1 MTTGGL
7 FTAPLEVAG
16 LTAYFTHIG
25 YSGPSEPTLE
35 TLQLLHKLHPQAIA
49 FENLDPLFARLPVLL
64 DTPALV
70 EKLIS
75 SRRGGYCFEHN
86 LLFGH
91 VLFSIGFR
99 VSGLA
104 SRILWNQPED
114 AVSPRSHM
122 LLRIELDGEDYI
134 ADVGFGGLTLTAPL
148 RLWSTGREQATP
160 HERYRIVEQNGVYR
174 LDGHVQDDWKPIY
187 RFDLQQQARA
197 DYEITNYYLSS
208 HPDSHF
214 RKTLIA
220 ARPFAGGRHALLG
233 NRLTTRTLD
242 GRTGRRI
249 LGSASELR
257 DVLSELFLIEVPR
270 GHDAILAA
278 AVEHMGAD

>member
-1 MTTGGL
+1 MMHSDL
-7 FTAPLEVAG
+7 FSAIMEVAEME
-16 LTAYFTHIG
+16 AYFTRIG
-25 YSGPSEPTLE
+25 YSGPADATLE
-35 TLQLLHKLHPQAIA
+35 TLQLLHRLHPQAIA

-70 EKLIS
+70 DKLVANH
-75 SRRGGYCFEHN
+75 RGGYCFEHN
-86 LLFGH
+86 LLLGH
-91 VLFSIGFR
+91 VLSSIGFH

-114 AVSPRSHM
+114 AAPPRSHM
-122 LLRIELDGEDYI
+122 LLRVELDGEDYI

-148 RLWSTGREQATP
+148 RLWSAGREQATP
-160 HERYRIVEQNGVYR
+160 HERFRIVEDNGLFR
-174 LDGHVQDDWKPIY
+174 LDGNVQGEWKPIY
-187 RFDLQQQARA
+187 RFDLQEQVRA
-197 DYEITNYYLSS
+197 DLEISNYYLSAHS
-208 HPDSHF
+208 QSHF

-242 GRTGRRI
+242 GRTERRI
-249 LGSASELR
+249 LGHADQLR
-257 DVLSELFLIEVPR
+257 DVLSELFLIEVPQ

-278 AVEHMGAD
+278 AVEHLGAD